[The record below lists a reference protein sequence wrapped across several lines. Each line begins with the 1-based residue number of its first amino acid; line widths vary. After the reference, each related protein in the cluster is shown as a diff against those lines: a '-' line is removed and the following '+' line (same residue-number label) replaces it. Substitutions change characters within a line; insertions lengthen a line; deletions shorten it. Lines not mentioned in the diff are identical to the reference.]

1 MIVHLVIKNC
11 DMMIKNKKQGGLVM
25 GLDDVKSNFHAIKS
39 SRVIAFKKKV
49 DLLVTQ
55 LKTLDALYLSDT
67 SEVTLE
73 ESQKARLLYDQIE
86 NYLNIDDYVLCS

>member
-39 SRVIAFKKKV
+39 SRVIAFKKK
-49 DLLVTQ
+49 LTCLSHNS
-55 LKTLDALYLSDT
+55 KHWTLFTFL
-67 SEVTLE
+67 TL
-73 ESQKARLLYDQIE
+73 QK
-86 NYLNIDDYVLCS
+86 